1 MMKRVRLP
9 LRLRILAAVL
19 FVVTAIVSVITFT
32 MATMFHDDK
41 SAYVTDMVSIA
52 AMSAADEAHA
62 VLRSY
67 ESRLLLAA
75 RVLRDRTATPAA
87 RQETLTEYFNDFPE
101 LIGVAVFADGKLVNS
116 AIDSS
121 KAGNAGVAATELAP
135 LIERLPEGETGAPSG
150 TVITNA
156 SLPGRLACMRMAL
169 PLRGEADAAPGQV
182 VGLLHLNALI
192 EIASRS
198 SSFQVTLSDASG
210 ALLGARD
217 ATRIQGHSQSAL
229 AAMKGNARSDRT
241 SAYTKQAKVDGT
253 ELIAGFAATGVGGVE
268 AAASLPA
275 ASAYLASR
283 DLLIR
288 LMLVSLGLLVF
299 AALGAALWARR
310 IIGPVER
317 LSAATG
323 EVAKG
328 QFDTHV
334 AVESSDEIG
343 QLAESFNAMAGE
355 LKARETALQSAQ
367 AQLVQSEKMA
377 AFGLLGA
384 GIAHEVKNPLAGILG
399 CAQISLRQA
408 PPGTPVRENLEL
420 IEKET
425 KRCKTIIENLL
436 RFARQEKTAFEPF
449 DVNRPVA
456 DAAAIV
462 HHQLELQK
470 VKLEVALEEGLPL
483 LRGNANQLQ
492 QVFMNLLINAQQAMG
507 PQGGSVRVAT
517 RRRGADR
524 VEIAVQDTGSGIP
537 KEIQERIFD
546 PFFTTKPNGKGTG
559 LGLSVTYGIVKDH
572 GGEIGVDSEPGKGTT
587 FTIVLPTLD
596 AALTHS
602 GSEIVTV

>member
-1 MMKRVRLP
+1 M
-9 LRLRILAAVL
+9 
-19 FVVTAIVSVITFT
+19 
-32 MATMFHDDK
+32 
-41 SAYVTDMVSIA
+41 
-52 AMSAADEAHA
+52 
-62 VLRSY
+62 
-67 ESRLLLAA
+67 
-75 RVLRDRTATPAA
+75 
-87 RQETLTEYFNDFPE
+87 
-101 LIGVAVFADGKLVNS
+101 
-116 AIDSS
+116 
-121 KAGNAGVAATELAP
+121 
-135 LIERLPEGETGAPSG
+135 
-150 TVITNA
+150 
-156 SLPGRLACMRMAL
+156 
-169 PLRGEADAAPGQV
+169 
-182 VGLLHLNALI
+182 
-192 EIASRS
+192 
-198 SSFQVTLSDASG
+198 
-210 ALLGARD
+210 
-217 ATRIQGHSQSAL
+217 
-229 AAMKGNARSDRT
+229 
-241 SAYTKQAKVDGT
+241 
-253 ELIAGFAATGVGGVE
+253 
-268 AAASLPA
+268 
-275 ASAYLASR
+275 
-283 DLLIR
+283 
-288 LMLVSLGLLVF
+288 
-299 AALGAALWARR
+299 
-310 IIGPVER
+310 
-317 LSAATG
+317 
-323 EVAKG
+323 
-328 QFDTHV
+328 
-334 AVESSDEIG
+334 ESSDEIG